1 MGLFAVR
8 KQFPVRVAWRLLR
21 TLISI
26 ALVLAMTVLVYALHV
41 KAFIAGFVY
50 LLLILPIAFKWGL
63 IEASAASVLACLCL
77 DDLYAPPIFS
87 LRTNDPQDW
96 VALFAFETVVIVV
109 SELARRLRRQ
119 AAETAAQQASVD
131 RLYKMSCELLRI
143 DRSELVGAQ
152 LASLIA
158 ETFNSRAVALWDA
171 QHAKIC
177 LAGEKEF
184 SEEEVRT
191 AYSLGRREDIPES
204 GRYLR
209 PLLLGGR
216 TLGAV
221 GIAAGAGIELDS
233 RTADAIASLVAIA
246 LERERS
252 FLAEGTAEA
261 SRQSEQLRSAVLDG
275 LAHAYKTPLATIQTA
290 SSGLLELD
298 QLAGVEKELV
308 TMIQNEVE
316 HLTSL
321 TTQAL
326 ETARMDDSRLKIR
339 RERIPLKS
347 FLQSD
352 WQRLAQGLRDHG
364 LNIEAEKASRFVWAD
379 RKLLQM
385 ALAQF
390 LDNASKYAEP
400 ASPVSLRVTATDHE
414 AIFSVHNWGSYIL
427 PEDRERIFQRFYRS
441 PESRHVASGSG
452 IGLAVVKQIADA
464 HQGHVWMESDKE
476 TGTTFYLRLPAIL
489 GRDS

>member
-1 MGLFAVR
+1 MLAIG
-8 KQFPVRVAWRLLR
+8 KNFPARVAWRVLR
-21 TLISI
+21 TLVSA
-26 ALVLAMTVLVYALHV
+26 ALVLAFTVVIYVFHV

-63 IEASAASVLACLCL
+63 IEASAASVIACLCL
-77 DDLYAPPIFS
+77 DDLYAPPLYS
-87 LRTNDPQDW
+87 LRTTDPQDW
-96 VALFAFETVVIVV
+96 VALFAFETIVLVV

-119 AAETAAQQASVD
+119 AAETAAQQVSLD
-131 RLYKMSCELLRI
+131 RLYKMSRELLQI
-143 DRSELVGAQ
+143 DRSERVGAQ
-152 LASLIA
+152 LASLISD
-158 ETFNSRAVALWDA
+158 TFNARAVVLWDA
-171 QHAKIC
+171 QNARISH
-177 LAGEKEF
+177 AGERVF
-184 SEEEVRT
+184 SEEEARN
-191 AYSLGRREDIPES
+191 AYSLGRREDDAET

-216 TLGAV
+216 TLGAI
-221 GIAAGAGIELDS
+221 GISAGDGNLLDE
-233 RTADAIASLVAIA
+233 RTADAIASLAAIA

-252 FLAEGTAEA
+252 FMAESTAEA
-261 SRQSEQLRSAVLDG
+261 ARQSERLRSAVLDG

-298 QLAGVEKELV
+298 QLARVEKELV

-316 HLTSL
+316 HLSAL

-326 ETARMDDSRLKIR
+326 ETARMDESRIKIR

-364 LNIEAEKASRFVWAD
+364 LQIDAEKAVRFVWAD

-400 ASPVSLRVTATDHE
+400 DSPVRLRVTGTDSE
-414 AIFSVHNWGSYIL
+414 AIFSVHNTGSYIL
-427 PEDRERIFQRFYRS
+427 PEERERIFHRFYRS
-441 PESRHVASGSG
+441 PGSRHVASGTG
-452 IGLAVVKQIADA
+452 IGLSVVKQIAEA
-464 HQGHVWMESDKE
+464 HHGHVWMESDRE
-476 TGTTFYLRLPAIL
+476 TGTTFYLRLPSAL
-489 GRDS
+489 GRDG

>member
-1 MGLFAVR
+1 MTEAGKRL
-8 KQFPVRVAWRLLR
+8 PVRAAWRLLR
-21 TLISI
+21 TLISV
-26 ALVLAMTVLVYALHV
+26 ALVVAMTALIYYFHI
-41 KAFIAGFVY
+41 KSFIAGFVF

-63 IEASAASVLACLCL
+63 LEASVASIVACLCL
-77 DDLYAPPIFS
+77 DDLYAPPIYS
-87 LRTNDPQDW
+87 LYTSDPQDW
-96 VALFAFETVVIVV
+96 VALLAFETIVVVV
-109 SELARRLRRQ
+109 SELARRLRQQ
-119 AAETAAQQASVD
+119 AAETASQQASVD
-131 RLYKMSCELLRI
+131 RLYNMSCELLRI

-158 ETFNSRAVALWDA
+158 DTFKARSLVLWDA
-171 QHAKIC
+171 QNAKISQ
-177 LAGEKEF
+177 AGEKEF
-184 SEEEVRT
+184 SEEEVRNS
-191 AYSLGRREDIPES
+191 YSLGRRQDDPQQ

-216 TLGAV
+216 TLGAI
-221 GIAAGAGIELDS
+221 GIAAGDGDSLDG
-233 RTADAIASLVAIA
+233 RTADAIASLAAIA

-252 FLAEGTAEA
+252 FLAESSAEA
-261 SRQSEQLRSAVLDG
+261 SRQREKLRSAVLDG

-298 QLAGVEKELV
+298 QLAAVEKELV
-308 TMIQNEVE
+308 TLIQNEVE
-316 HLTSL
+316 HLSSL

-347 FLQSD
+347 FLSAD
-352 WQRLAQGLRDHG
+352 WQRLAQGLRDHD
-364 LNIEAEKASRFVWAD
+364 LNIEAEKAARFVWAD

-390 LDNASKYAEP
+390 LDNASKYSEP
-400 ASPVSLRVTATDHE
+400 ASPVSLRVTATENE
-414 AIFSVHNWGSYIL
+414 AVFSVHNLGSYIL

-441 PESRHVASGSG
+441 PESRHSTSGTG

-464 HQGHVWMESDKE
+464 HQGNVWMESDRA
-476 TGTTFYLRLPAIL
+476 TGTTFYLRLPSPL
-489 GRDS
+489 GRD